1 MDSKFGGGVAGGNVV
16 VVVEAVDGGDFTAN
30 VVLVELIVE
39 GFNCWMLG
47 VTTEYFF
54 GFFLSILRQEGSGCW
69 ICLD

>member
-1 MDSKFGGGVAGGNVV
+1 M
-16 VVVEAVDGGDFTAN
+16 VEAVDGGDFTAD

-39 GFNCWMLG
+39 GFDCWMLR

-54 GFFLSILRQEGSGCW
+54 GFLLSILRQEYSGCL

>member
-1 MDSKFGGGVAGGNVV
+1 M
-16 VVVEAVDGGDFTAN
+16 VEAVDGGDFTAN

-54 GFFLSILRQEGSGCW
+54 GFFVSILRQEGLGYL
-69 ICLD
+69 ICLN